1 MLTFGRHLLKR
12 GSTSVY
18 VLNFPHVF
26 FVDIIGFTEKDTL
39 VGDGH
44 IAKNFLESV
53 PKTNVI
59 YCLHIGTSYGNE
71 TLKF

>member
-1 MLTFGRHLLKR
+1 MVDISLKEVPP
-12 GSTSVY
+12 SVY

-53 PKTNVI
+53 PKTNVKI
-59 YCLHIGTSYGNE
+59 CLYIGTS
-71 TLKF
+71 